1 MWTSIK
7 QIIKDSMEK
16 HVPTKTSLARQSH
29 PWMNTQLRRL
39 SKQKQRAYSKAKL
52 TNSTKDWKRYKNIKA
67 ELQRES
73 RRAHTKFMQNI
84 VSDDLYKN
92 PKRFWSYIKSR
103 KQESRFAPLDIDK
116 PSQKKTR
123 KEKMASQENQS
134 SIFLD
139 VFRRADK
146 KDNGQI
152 SWEEFVSFFA
162 DGVMGKEE
170 LETLFKQIDTHNTK
184 EVTNQV
190 SALQL
195 PLESAS
201 EGMDELAKEE
211 SGDTKPVEASDVLKK
226 SDITPGRVGR
236 RAKRQ
241 GSNQS
246 QNSIFDGTMS
256 TTLTAQVDRLS
267 TLLDRLEHG
276 VNTDGFVDEDLEALA
291 SDKYYL
297 VEFETNIKGDSKEVF
312 RKAMRTYIEGA
323 NNAEGCLSTCVRYY
337 KDIGSFALYE
347 IWDSEENFKK
357 YNSDGTKFS
366 VQMKEYIDGP
376 VNNKCLDF
384 PASWWKKNA

>member
-1 MWTSIK
+1 MTS
-7 QIIKDSMEK
+7 Q
-16 HVPTKTSLARQSH
+16 A
-29 PWMNTQLRRL
+29 
-39 SKQKQRAYSKAKL
+39 
-52 TNSTKDWKRYKNIKA
+52 
-67 ELQRES
+67 
-73 RRAHTKFMQNI
+73 
-84 VSDDLYKN
+84 
-92 PKRFWSYIKSR
+92 
-103 KQESRFAPLDIDK
+103 
-116 PSQKKTR
+116 
-123 KEKMASQENQS
+123 NQS

-170 LETLFKQIDTHNTK
+170 LETLFKQIDTHNTNYIDPGELCQFFSQHLGEFKQIYDVVEDLHTKINTALHTTAKTYPAETRMNKFIKRFLMK

-211 SGDTKPVEASDVLKK
+211 SGDIKPVEASDVLKK

-241 GSNQS
+241 TSNQS

-256 TTLTAQVDRLS
+256 STLTAQVDRLS
-267 TLLDRLEHG
+267 VLLDRLEHG
-276 VNTDGFVDEDLEALA
+276 VNTDGFVDEDLEALS

-297 VEFETNIKGDSKEVF
+297 VEFETNIKE
-312 RKAMRTYIEGA
+312 IGA

-337 KDIGSFALYE
+337 KDIRSFALYE

-357 YNSDGTKFS
+357 YNGDGTKFS
-366 VQMKEYIDGP
+366 VQMKDYIDGP
-376 VNNKCLDF
+376 VNNKGLDF